1 MRRIVIGTSIVMI
14 AFVIDVAFATYC
26 IVTKSNQNQ
35 VRSVV
40 RIGALA
46 TFVSF
51 TLGSLIEWSIRW
63 YGLAALLLV
72 WAALGAWTLLGK
84 QAQQKAYTT
93 THAVVN
99 AIVMLLLVVIAATP
113 ALIFPQHALLTTGV
127 SAI

>member
-1 MRRIVIGTSIVMI
+1 MIGTSIVII

-26 IVTKSNQNQ
+26 IVTQSNQNQ

-46 TFVSF
+46 MFALF

-84 QAQQKAYTT
+84 QAQQKPIHPHTLWST
-93 THAVVN
+93 R
-99 AIVMLLLVVIAATP
+99 
-113 ALIFPQHALLTTGV
+113 
-127 SAI
+127 SSCCCCWSSR